1 MPPDFEGAGI
11 VYRDHKIGEFD
22 DGDNAPTET
31 VPLSIDHDTSEFEDN
46 DIVDDDDAD
55 DDDDGFED
63 DGGDSDY
70 NTLSKHHRQPA
81 YLPHLFQ
88 SRPHL
93 VVLSVLLLE
102 FLALAL
108 TRAVLP
114 SLLLKRYG
122 SQTYIVMGVAE
133 CVRGILAFFA
143 CPLFGKLSDVWG
155 RRPCLLITVM
165 GTLAP
170 VCSLAFWKIP
180 TDTDED
186 VMMGS
191 HADEMHRSMLGGP
204 EGETIMLDG
213 VEAGEALDGS
223 LHSH

>member
-22 DGDNAPTET
+22 DNDGDDDAPTET
-31 VPLSIDHDTSEFEDN
+31 VPLSIDHGTSEFEDN
-46 DIVDDDDAD
+46 DIVDNDNDAD
-55 DDDDGFED
+55 DDDDDFD
-63 DGGDSDY
+63 DDDDGDSDY

-81 YLPHLFQ
+81 YLPQLFL

-93 VVLSVLLLE
+93 AVLPVLLLE

-155 RRPCLLITVM
+155 RRPCLLITRYGDFGAGLFLGV
-165 GTLAP
+165 LE
-170 VCSLAFWKIP
+170 
-180 TDTDED
+180 DT
-186 VMMGS
+186 
-191 HADEMHRSMLGGP
+191 HRY
-204 EGETIMLDG
+204 
-213 VEAGEALDGS
+213 
-223 LHSH
+223 